1 MSNAPIGMF
10 DSGLGGLS
18 VMHAVRGALPGE
30 DTFITVIV
38 STHRT
43 ATETPST

>member
-10 DSGLGGLS
+10 DSGLGGLFETPS
-18 VMHAVRGALPGE
+18 PAK
-30 DTFITVIV
+30 TSFITVIV

>member
-10 DSGLGGLS
+10 DSGLGGTLFETPS
-18 VMHAVRGALPGE
+18 PAK
-30 DTFITVIV
+30 TSFITVIV

>member
-1 MSNAPIGMF
+1 MSNVPIGMF

-18 VMHAVRGALPGE
+18 VMHAVRDALPGE
-30 DTFITVIV
+30 DIIITVIV